1 MWAAV
6 QSQKNPTAHAP
17 APPSGNPQVRGPE
30 QAPLSLSTLPSPCA
44 HVMASNRN
52 ALSLDRVVHY
62 YSGPWRVPKSG
73 SKKEPP

>member
-6 QSQKNPTAHAP
+6 QSQKNPTADTP
-17 APPSGNPQVRGPE
+17 ASPSGNPQVRGPE
-30 QAPLSLSTLPSPCA
+30 QAPLSPSTLPNPRA
-44 HVMASNRN
+44 HIMASNRN

-73 SKKEPP
+73 SEKETP